1 MNIILCEGITDAIIL
16 SYYLIKVHGFNHYK
30 GKPPL
35 KLTVETENEK
45 CYWYQKEGKHPNTII
60 WAVGGIS
67 KFKPALNKII
77 IRNMDEPN
85 NDKLLNHIVIVLD
98 RDHHNDTECIQM
110 VHGWISHA
118 NIMIDHGGHLKN
130 KTWCPGTMQKFP
142 EDQIPLKILPIFLPT
157 DDTPGSLE
165 DFLLTTLES
174 QPDER
179 IVVAEAR
186 KFIATIP
193 DEPFLPRTRLRNKAC
208 LGATLAV
215 FSPDWVLTKLDAK
228 LRSVPW
234 QEMKAFQEAFSEI
247 MLP

>member
-1 MNIILCEGITDAIIL
+1 MNIILCEGNTDAILI
-16 SYYLIKVHGFNHYK
+16 SYYLIRVHAFSHYK
-30 GKPPL
+30 GEPPF
-35 KLTVETENEK
+35 TITTETETNK
-45 CYWYQKEGKHPNTII
+45 CYWYKQKEQKSPDTVI
-60 WAVGGIS
+60 WAVGGIDKLKS
-67 KFKPALNKII
+67 GIQEIEYRNRIETNHSIVFNKII
-77 IRNMDEPN
+77 IVI
-85 NDKLLNHIVIVLD
+85 DKDNRSPQECSALLQRWTSESHITIRGD
-98 RDHHNDTECIQM
+98 FTNRKWHQ
-110 VHGWISHA
+110 
-118 NIMIDHGGHLKN
+118 
-130 KTWCPGTMQKFP
+130 GTMNNWSNEP
-142 EDQIPLKILPIFLPT
+142 IPLKILPIFLPT